1 MTADYVRL
9 VVPAMTEGGTLP
21 VLKHFPG
28 YGNNADTHTGI
39 AVDQR
44 PMETFKTADL
54 LPFKA
59 GIEAWTPF
67 VLVSHNIVN
76 CMDPELPASLS
87 LPFTKFCGKNA
98 ALTAS
103 PSPTIWRWTP

>member
-21 VLKHFPG
+21 LKHFPG

-44 PMETFKTADL
+44 PDGDL
-54 LPFKA
+54 WERRPALQG

-67 VLVSHNIVN
+67 VLVATTSSTAWTRSGV
-76 CMDPELPASLS
+76 PLPTVHKILR
-87 LPFTKFCGKNA
+87 KNA

>member
-1 MTADYVRL
+1 MNFAPVCDVSTDPKDFIYDRTLGQDANMTADYVRL

-28 YGNNADTHTGI
+28 YGSNADTHTGI

-44 PMETFKTADL
+44 PMETFETADL

-59 GIEAWTPF
+59 GIEAGAPLCW
-67 VLVSHNIVN
+67 
-76 CMDPELPASLS
+76 
-87 LPFTKFCGKNA
+87 
-98 ALTAS
+98 
-103 PSPTIWRWTP
+103 